1 VESAPRKGTLVECFC
16 PVQEKK
22 GEDL

>member
-1 VESAPRKGTLVECFC
+1 VESAPGKGTLVECFC